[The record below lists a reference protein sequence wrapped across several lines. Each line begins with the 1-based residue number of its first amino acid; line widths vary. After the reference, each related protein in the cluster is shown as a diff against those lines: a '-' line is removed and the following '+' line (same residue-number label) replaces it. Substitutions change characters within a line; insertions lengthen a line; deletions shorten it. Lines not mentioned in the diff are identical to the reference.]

1 MTRLLLPLLALL
13 ALFFPWSVSA
23 QTPPPAPVP
32 VAPAP
37 KNNHLYGKITAADA
51 AHQTIT
57 VTANGKFVVVALT
70 PTIRIFK
77 MADKRGMPTGS
88 FADLAVGAEI
98 SVHLTDASAGTEAPV
113 ADEIRVRKAAPRA

>member
-23 QTPPPAPVP
+23 QTPPPAPA
-32 VAPAP
+32 APAP
-37 KNNHLYGKITAADA
+37 KNNHLYGKIIATDA
-51 AHQTIT
+51 AKQTIT
-57 VTANGKFVVVALT
+57 VTANGKSVVVALA

-98 SVHLTDASAGTEAPV
+98 SVHLTDTSAGTASPV
-113 ADEIRVRKAAPRA
+113 ADEIRARKEAPRA